1 MSKRGNTE
9 EWAEYVRELGDLIKE
24 IREMRS
30 MSQERVAF
38 ASGLAKYTFQRIEKG
53 LSNKNAPANPT
64 LLTLVAI
71 ANSLDVSLEELL
83 PARELPELESI
94 ADEDSFL

>member
-38 ASGLAKYTFQRIEKG
+38 ASGDACQFLHRGDERQIF
-53 LSNKNAPANPT
+53 NP
-64 LLTLVAI
+64 
-71 ANSLDVSLEELL
+71 SG
-83 PARELPELESI
+83 
-94 ADEDSFL
+94 

>member
-9 EWAEYVRELGDLIKE
+9 EWAQYVRELGELIKGV
-24 IREMRS
+24 RESRNL
-30 MSQERVAF
+30 SQERVAF

-53 LSNKNAPANPT
+53 LSNKNEPANPT

-71 ANSLDVSLEELL
+71 ANTLEVPLGKIL
-83 PARELPELESI
+83 PPRELPELDLVYDGHPSP
-94 ADEDSFL
+94 